1 LTDTTAHAGHPGESA
16 PESGAAYKIELLD
29 ADQATELTA
38 DILRMYRA
46 AFSVA
51 PWNKLDISIEQ
62 FENDIFPRHLRREGF
77 ALTAAKSTGGELL
90 GFCYGYIGD
99 HGQYWTDYVAARI
112 HPSLEKAWLG
122 GHFEVAEL
130 AVVEEWRG
138 KGIGNGLLTTLLDS
152 RGEDRIALQTLAKTS
167 AARPLYESLG
177 FTPFGEFDD
186 FVVLGLRRNS

>member
-1 LTDTTAHAGHPGESA
+1 MTDTATAD
-16 PESGAAYKIELLD
+16 YQIELLD
-29 ADQATELTA
+29 ADQAGELTA

-51 PWNKLDISIEQ
+51 PWNTLDISIAG
-62 FENDIFPRHLRREGF
+62 FETDIFPRHLRREGF
-77 ALTAAKSTGGELL
+77 ALTAARSTAGDLV

-130 AVVEEWRG
+130 AVDENWRG
-138 KGIGNGLLTTLLDS
+138 KGLGRALLTTLLDS

-167 AARPLYESLG
+167 DAMSLYESLG
-177 FTPFGEFDD
+177 FTAFGEFDG
-186 FVVLGLRRNS
+186 FVVLGLRKNP